1 MLAITWAFSKSY
13 CFAARGSR
21 PDVDGS
27 WLITPVVT
35 EVGLAVAFFK
45 IRQQWSLPY
54 WWTLLFTN
62 DFSVVCRA
70 DSILFTVEFLLKLES
85 ILSDSAATLL
95 TKVRQYSTSFVII
108 STIFTSSLPRVDYI
122 SRNHFLCSFI
132 RSNFLSIQVFFFFLP
147 FYFILGIVVAQ
158 RVKIHLK
165 CGRPGFDPWIGMIPW
180 RREWQPTPVFLP
192 GESHG
197 QRSLGGYSPW
207 GHKELDMTDWLSTA
221 AHSWLTILC

>member
-1 MLAITWAFSKSY
+1 MSKKVYIPLFKTTLLLKKKVLAITWAFSKSY
-13 CFAARGSR
+13 CFAVRGSL

-27 WLITPVVT
+27 WLIMAVVA
-35 EVGLAVAFFK
+35 EVGLAVTFFK

-70 DSILFTVEFLLKLES
+70 DSILFTVEFLSKLES

-108 STIFTSSLPRVDYI
+108 STIFTPSLPRADYI

-132 RSNFLSIQVFFFFLP
+132 RSNSLSIQVFFFFFFFF
-147 FYFILGIVVAQ
+147 FYLFILY
-158 RVKIHLK
+158 
-165 CGRPGFDPWIGMIPW
+165 W
-180 RREWQPTPVFLP
+180 E
-192 GESHG
+192 
-197 QRSLGGYSPW
+197 
-207 GHKELDMTDWLSTA
+207 
-221 AHSWLTILC
+221 

>member
-1 MLAITWAFSKSY
+1 MA
-13 CFAARGSR
+13 
-21 PDVDGS
+21 
-27 WLITPVVT
+27 VVT

-132 RSNFLSIQVFFFFLP
+132 RSNFLSIQVFWVFFFFFTFL
-147 FYFILGIVVAQ
+147 FYIGNSGSSESKNPPEMRETWVWSLDWDDSLEKGMATHSSILAWRIPWTEEPGRLQSMGSQ
-158 RVKIHLK
+158 RV
-165 CGRPGFDPWIGMIPW
+165 
-180 RREWQPTPVFLP
+180 
-192 GESHG
+192 
-197 QRSLGGYSPW
+197 
-207 GHKELDMTDWLSTA
+207 GHDWLVKHSST
-221 AHSWLTILC
+221 